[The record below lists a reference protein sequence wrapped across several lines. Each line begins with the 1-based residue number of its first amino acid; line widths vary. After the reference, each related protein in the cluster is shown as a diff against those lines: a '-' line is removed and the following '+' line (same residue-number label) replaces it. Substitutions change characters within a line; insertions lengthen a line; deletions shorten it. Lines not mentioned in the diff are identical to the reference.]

1 MAPVPP
7 FSVRTSNFTELLSSC
22 RKQLKIFVCLF
33 LFIRRAWEFVCS
45 FLSANLWAFEIE
57 HFVDGLS
64 GNRVPHTRS
73 EITVHCHRDTSNSS
87 CTWLFVSVE
96 FQIPH
101 GDSSWRSF
109 SVILAILMF
118 DSAVKMFGEVK
129 CLSLSGS
136 KVLTYR
142 RPHALV
148 LVIVSY

>member
-1 MAPVPP
+1 MV
-7 FSVRTSNFTELLSSC
+7 
-22 RKQLKIFVCLF
+22 F
-33 LFIRRAWEFVCS
+33 L
-45 FLSANLWAFEIE
+45 E
-57 HFVDGLS
+57 HFVDGPS

-118 DSAVKMFGEVK
+118 DSALKMFGEVK
-129 CLSLSGS
+129 CLSFSGS

-142 RPHALV
+142 RLHALV
-148 LVIVSY
+148 LVIVSRRSLFETEPPDKRQIIRFMYKIFTLSFTAHSIFSIFNLRRDSLSILLLTSD

>member
-1 MAPVPP
+1 MMG
-7 FSVRTSNFTELLSSC
+7 NLS
-22 RKQLKIFVCLF
+22 LVF
-33 LFIRRAWEFVCS
+33 L
-45 FLSANLWAFEIE
+45 E

-64 GNRVPHTRS
+64 GNRVPHTGS
-73 EITVHCHRDTSNSS
+73 EITVHCHRDNSNSS

-129 CLSLSGS
+129 CLSFSGS

-142 RPHALV
+142 RLHALV
-148 LVIVSY
+148 LVIVSRRSLFETY